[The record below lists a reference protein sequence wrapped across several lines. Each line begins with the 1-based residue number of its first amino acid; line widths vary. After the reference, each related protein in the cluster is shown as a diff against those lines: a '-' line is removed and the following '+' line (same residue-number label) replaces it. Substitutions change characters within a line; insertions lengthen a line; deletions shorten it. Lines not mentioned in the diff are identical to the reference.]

1 MKNKKTIFIILG
13 IIVFLGV
20 GTITSV
26 IIYQKYFKVYPMNL
40 SFDVDVYSDKT
51 LFDYKD
57 DVACNLEEN
66 KEIDTKKVGNT
77 QITTTCRDN
86 DKKRYKY
93 IIDFNIV
100 DKVAPKIILK
110 DSFTVTEGYT
120 KNLTDVIISVDNYD
134 DIPKREIIGEYDF
147 NKVGSYNLVYKVTDN
162 SGNFTTK
169 DFTLNVV
176 PKKNSTPSNSY
187 IAFSDALRDYKTEN
201 TEVGIDVSKWQGEI
215 DFKKV
220 KEAGAEFVMIRIGHQ
235 DGFNGEYITDPY
247 FESNIENAKENGL
260 KVGVYFYS
268 YANSNEEAKKQVAWV
283 TDNLKD
289 KDYKLDLPIV
299 YDWESWSSFN
309 SMNVSLYKFNEI
321 ANTFLEEIEK
331 NNYEPML
338 YSSKNYLEN
347 IWDKQKHKVW
357 LAHYTNKTNY
367 QGEYYIWQMCSD
379 GRIDGIKGDVDIDIL
394 YK

>member
-13 IIVFLGV
+13 IVIFLIVGS
-20 GTITSV
+20 IASV

-40 SFDVDVYSDKT
+40 NFDVDVYSSKT
-51 LFDYKD
+51 LFDFKD
-57 DVACNLEEN
+57 SIACNLEEN

-77 QITTTCRDN
+77 QITTICRDN

-93 IIDFNIV
+93 IIDFNVV
-100 DKVAPKIILK
+100 DTVAPKIILK
-110 DSFTVTEGYT
+110 DSYTVTEGYE
-120 KNLTDVIISVDNYD
+120 KSLTDVIISVDNYD
-134 DIPKREIIGEYDF
+134 DAPKREIIGEYDF

-176 PKKNSTPSNSY
+176 PKRKSTPSNSY
-187 IAFSDALRDYKTEN
+187 IAFSDALKDYKTDN
-201 TEVGIDVSKWQGEI
+201 TELGIDVSKWQGEI

-235 DGFNGEYITDPY
+235 DGFDGEYIIDPY
-247 FESNIENAKENGL
+247 FEQNIKNAKENGL

-283 TDNLKD
+283 VNNL

-299 YDWESWSSFN
+299 YDWESWSNFN

-321 ANTFLEEIEK
+321 AATFLEEIEK

-347 IWDKQKHKVW
+347 IWANQEHKVW

-379 GRIDGIKGDVDIDIL
+379 GRIAGINGDVDIDIL

>member
-1 MKNKKTIFIILG
+1 MKNKKNIFIILG
-13 IIVFLGV
+13 IVLFL
-20 GTITSV
+20 SV
-26 IIYQKYFKVYPMNL
+26 VLFVSVVIYKKYFKVYPMNL
-40 SFDVDVYSDKT
+40 NFDIDVYSDKT
-51 LFDYKD
+51 LFDFKD
-57 DVACNLEEN
+57 NIACNLEEN
-66 KEIDTKKVGNT
+66 IQIDTKKVGNT
-77 QITTTCRDN
+77 QVTIKCRDN

-93 IIDFNIV
+93 IIDFNII
-100 DKVAPKIILK
+100 DTVAPKIILK
-110 DSFTVTEGYT
+110 DSYTVTEGYE
-120 KNLTDVIISVDNYD
+120 KSLTDAIISVDNYD
-134 DIPKREIIGEYDF
+134 DTPKREIIGEYDF

-162 SGNFTTK
+162 SGNVTTK

-176 PKKNSTPSNSY
+176 PKKNSTPSTSY
-187 IAFSDALRDYKTEN
+187 IAFSDALKDYKTDN
-201 TEVGIDVSKWQGEI
+201 TEIGIDVSKWQGEI

-235 DGFNGEYITDPY
+235 DGFDGEYIVDPY
-247 FESNIENAKENGL
+247 FEQNIKNAKENGL

-268 YANSNEEAKKQVAWV
+268 YANNNEEAKKQVAWV
-283 TDNLKD
+283 INNL

-299 YDWESWSSFN
+299 YDWESWSNFN

-321 ANTFLEEIEK
+321 AATFLEEIEK
-331 NNYEPML
+331 NDYTPML

-347 IWDKQKHKVW
+347 IWDKQDHKVW

-379 GRIDGIKGDVDIDIL
+379 GRIDGINGDVDIDIL

>member
-13 IIVFLGV
+13 IVMFLIVV
-20 GTITSV
+20 SIASV

-40 SFDVDVYSDKT
+40 NFDVDVYSNKT
-51 LFDYKD
+51 LFDFKD
-57 DVACNLEEN
+57 SIACNLEEN
-66 KEIDTKKVGNT
+66 KEIDTKEVGNT
-77 QITTTCRDN
+77 QITTICRDN

-93 IIDFNIV
+93 IIDFNVV
-100 DKVAPKIILK
+100 DTVAPKIILK
-110 DSFTVTEGYT
+110 DSYTVTEGYE
-120 KNLTDVIISVDNYD
+120 KSLTDVIISVDNYD
-134 DIPKREIIGEYDF
+134 DAPKREIIGEYDF

-176 PKKNSTPSNSY
+176 SKRKSTPSNSY
-187 IAFSDALRDYKTEN
+187 IAFSDALKNYKTDN
-201 TEVGIDVSKWQGEI
+201 TELGIDVSKWQGEI

-235 DGFNGEYITDPY
+235 DGFDGEYIIDPY
-247 FESNIENAKENGL
+247 FEQNINNAKENGL

-283 TDNLKD
+283 VNNL

-299 YDWESWSSFN
+299 YDWESWSNFN

-321 ANTFLEEIEK
+321 AVTFLEEIEK
-331 NNYEPML
+331 NNYIPML

-347 IWDKQKHKVW
+347 IWDKQDYKVW

-379 GRIDGIKGDVDIDIL
+379 GRIDGINGDVDIDIL